1 MQAPSCVQIC
11 NLCKWCHLVVKFATN
26 ASGAIWLTNAS
37 GILFSWRDNSSF
49 RCYTLGPLCLWQCLK
64 QKDAC
69 GLKSKKARKVAR
81 SIPNIFNCFLRNS
94 PDANLMLLI
103 SPKVEINLWMHK
115 LWKHT
120 IDITY
125 HLSMGNIL
133 LSSVL
138 SSPLCVDQMPELVL
152 QASWQNLQIKKRWAP
167 SVELWINFVHIVAD
181 ICTTHTWFETRRSN
195 KHCQKAFALTQIYLY
210 TTTFICPAIQ
220 QFTKEWREL
229 SDSSHVALLGQ

>member
-1 MQAPSCVQIC
+1 M
-11 NLCKWCHLVVKFATN
+11 
-26 ASGAIWLTNAS
+26 
-37 GILFSWRDNSSF
+37 
-49 RCYTLGPLCLWQCLK
+49 
-64 QKDAC
+64 DAAFF
-69 GLKSKKARKVAR
+69 KNEKKKVAR

-94 PDANLMLLI
+94 PDGNLMLLI
-103 SPKVEINLWMHK
+103 SPKMEINWWMHK

-125 HLSMGNIL
+125 HLSLGNIL

-152 QASWQNLQIKKRWAP
+152 QASWQNLQIKKWWAP

-181 ICTTHTWFETRRSN
+181 ICTTHTWFETRSSN

-210 TTTFICPAIQ
+210 TTTFICPRFSSLQKNEESCLILLTLLYWGNKSCRQ
-220 QFTKEWREL
+220 NPCNEHFWL
-229 SDSSHVALLGQ
+229 SFNISSRVMVVLGMASKYHT